1 MIKKMESDLFLP
13 HNQAESRQER
23 QHVRVIAGEAR
34 GMRLTAPR
42 GTTTRPTSDRVK
54 EALFSLLD
62 SAHRLQGALVLD
74 LFAGSGALGIE
85 ALSRGATHAVFIEKN
100 RQALDALHLNLAHTR
115 LSDRAEVLPFDCMQ
129 ALERLARQKNRFN
142 LVLLDPPYQ
151 AGLYERVIELVGST
165 LLATDGLIVAETAAR
180 IPLPEQIGPCSR
192 SDLRIYGD
200 TALELYT
207 VEQNHAP

>member
-1 MIKKMESDLFLP
+1 
-13 HNQAESRQER
+13 
-23 QHVRVIAGEAR
+23 VRVIAGEAR

-62 SAHRLQGALVLD
+62 SAHRLQGVRVLD

-85 ALSRGATHAVFIEKN
+85 ALSRGATHVVFIEKN
-100 RQALDALHLNLAHTR
+100 RQALDSLRLNLAHTR
-115 LSDRAEVLPFDCMQ
+115 FTDRSEVLPFDCIQ
-129 ALERLARQKNRFN
+129 ALERLARQKIRFD

-151 AGLYERVIELVGST
+151 AGLHEKVIELVGNA
-165 LLATDGLIVAETAAR
+165 LLATDGLVVAEAAAR
-180 IPLPEQIGPCSR
+180 TPLPEKIGPCSR
-192 SDLRIYGD
+192 SDQRIYGD

-207 VEQNHAP
+207 MEQDHAP